1 VGKGVSVELDPV
13 LVAELGHLEKATT
26 PVNPPASAEPL
37 HARSG
42 PVATAAASGAGS
54 GSLPAEV
61 SASSPPKQDHYA
73 RATGTLSV
81 SPSSRSSAN
90 ALKTPGRGISVALDP
105 ALVAEA
111 QKLATPQPQSATVTT
126 HGQGRA
132 AEPRSAAQD
141 AALGRGQ
148 VRGTSG
154 DRTAPGAAR
163 PTPSSQASGDRGV
176 SQTGRRTGRISGA
189 FSAVE
194 RDFFA
199 READLYKREAEDNF
213 SDLDETAGKRD
224 GKISPGRG
232 PSKKHA

>member
-1 VGKGVSVELDPV
+1 V
-13 LVAELGHLEKATT
+13 
-26 PVNPPASAEPL
+26 
-37 HARSG
+37 
-42 PVATAAASGAGS
+42 
-54 GSLPAEV
+54 EV
-61 SASSPPKQDHYA
+61 SASSPPKPDHFA
-73 RATGTLSV
+73 RATGTLSI
-81 SPSSRSSAN
+81 SPSSRSSAT

-111 QKLATPQPQSATVTT
+111 QQLATPQPQSATVTT
-126 HGQGRA
+126 HGLGRA
-132 AEPRSAAQD
+132 AEPRSASQGAS
-141 AALGRGQ
+141 Q

-154 DRTAPGAAR
+154 DRPNPAAAR
-163 PTPSSQASGDRGV
+163 PTPRSPASGDRGV